1 VIVGLVVAHRADTP
15 AGATMAAVS
24 VAMFFVV
31 LLGQEL
37 VRVGRR
43 REVVAPA

>member
-1 VIVGLVVAHRADTP
+1 
-15 AGATMAAVS
+15 MAAVS

-43 REVVAPA
+43 REVAAPA